1 LIVGYGNP
9 LRGDDGVGPV
19 VARAFVGVPGIDAVC
34 CHQLTPELAERL
46 AAVDLAVFVD
56 ASVGVLAGSVG
67 VVRLGAGA
75 AGQGAL
81 VHHVDP
87 AKLLAL
93 AGRLYGCA
101 PVAFLVTIGA
111 ASTELGEGLSQSVA
125 AAVPD
130 VVAAILAL
138 LTEHAG

>member
-1 LIVGYGNP
+1 

-19 VARAFVGVPGIDAVC
+19 VARAFAGAAGIDAVC

-46 AAVDLAVFVD
+46 AAVDVAVFVD
-56 ASVGVLAGSVG
+56 VSVGVPPGNVA

-87 AKLLAL
+87 AGLLAL
-93 AGRLYGCA
+93 AGQLYGRA
-101 PVAFLVTIGA
+101 PVAFLVTVGA
-111 ASTELGEGLSQSVA
+111 ASTELGEGLSQPVA
-125 AAVPD
+125 AAVHTA
-130 VVAAILAL
+130 VEAIQAL
-138 LTEHAG
+138 LTEHAN